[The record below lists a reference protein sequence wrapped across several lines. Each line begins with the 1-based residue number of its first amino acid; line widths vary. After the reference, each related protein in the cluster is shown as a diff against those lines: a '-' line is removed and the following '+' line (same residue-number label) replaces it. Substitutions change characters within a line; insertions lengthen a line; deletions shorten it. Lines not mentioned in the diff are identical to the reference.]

1 MIADELRDVVTSDMC
16 NSLSNDGKALCFIT
30 RLLILQKGIK

>member
-1 MIADELRDVVTSDMC
+1 MITDELRDVVTSDMF

-30 RLLILQKGIK
+30 KLLILQRRIK